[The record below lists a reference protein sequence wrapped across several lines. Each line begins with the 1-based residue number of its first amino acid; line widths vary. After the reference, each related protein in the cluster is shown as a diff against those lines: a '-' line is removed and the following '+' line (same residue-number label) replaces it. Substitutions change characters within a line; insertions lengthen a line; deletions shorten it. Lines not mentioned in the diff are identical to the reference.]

1 VTLLGLLTRARRIYF
16 IYPPSMKALPLFS
29 LLVALSLGAAP
40 NAGLKPVWE
49 DNFDAKELDPKKWNV
64 GGQARIVDGK
74 LQIEVTPKDK
84 AGFWNG
90 SSAHTSGK
98 FSFGQGYFEASIR
111 AVQSKGR
118 GWTVFGI
125 RNQNLEKVPAATL
138 SFVFTGA
145 DRIEPN
151 LNIVDEAGA
160 HRLVPK
166 EKVIAMDGGKS
177 YKKFLTYGLQWNATS
192 YMWYVEGRLVHKLAR
207 PIPKEPMY
215 IEFYQ
220 SLPEGGLLKD
230 FMNPKMGPEPMQI
243 DWVKVFKIP

>member
-1 VTLLGLLTRARRIYF
+1 
-16 IYPPSMKALPLFS
+16 MKALPLFS

-40 NAGLKPVWE
+40 NTGLKPVWE
-49 DNFDAKELDPKKWNV
+49 DDFNAKELDPKKWNV
-64 GGQARIVDGK
+64 GGSARIVDGK

-84 AGFWNG
+84 PGFWNG
-90 SSAHTSGK
+90 STAHTLGK
-98 FSFGQGYFEASIR
+98 FSYGQGYFEASIR
-111 AVQSKGR
+111 AVQSKNR

-125 RNQNLEKVPAATL
+125 RNQKMEIVPSA
-138 SFVFTGA
+138 SMYFVYTGA

-151 LNIVDEAGA
+151 LNIVDESGS
-160 HRLVPK
+160 HRLAPK

-192 YMWYVEGRLVHKLAR
+192 YIWYVEGRQVHKLSR
-207 PIPKEPMY
+207 PIPKEPMS
-215 IEFYQ
+215 IEFHQ

-230 FMNPKMGPEPMQI
+230 FMNPKLGPEPMQI

>member
-1 VTLLGLLTRARRIYF
+1 
-16 IYPPSMKALPLFS
+16 MKALPLFA
-29 LLVALSLGAAP
+29 LLAALSLGAAP
-40 NAGLKPVWE
+40 NSGLKPVWE

-64 GGQARIVDGK
+64 GGSARIVDGK

-90 SSAHTSGK
+90 SGASTLGK
-98 FSFGQGYFEASIR
+98 FSYGQGYFEASIR
-111 AVQSKGR
+111 AVQSKNR
-118 GWTVFGI
+118 GWVVYGI
-125 RNQNLEKVPAATL
+125 RNQNMEKVPSA
-138 SFVFTGA
+138 SMNFVFTGA

-151 LNIVDEAGA
+151 LQIVDESGS
-160 HRLVPK
+160 HRLAPK

-207 PIPKEPMY
+207 PIPKEPMSL
-215 IEFYQ
+215 EFYQ
-220 SLPEGGLLKD
+220 HLPEGGLLKD
-230 FMNPKMGPEPMQI
+230 FMNPKMGPEPLQI